1 MGKRGEV
8 STKGAV
14 RLTTRLL
21 CGLWA
26 LGGSVA
32 WAAPT
37 IYTCVD
43 SNGKRLTSD
52 RPIPECLSRDQR
64 LLNSDGSVRKV
75 LPPTPT
81 ADERAQQEAR
91 EREAAAE
98 RAKQQEA
105 VRRDRSL
112 LLRFPNE
119 AAHNKAR
126 AAALDDVHA
135 ALQVSEKRLDALA
148 LERKPLMEEAQFFT
162 GRQWPLKLRLLLD
175 ANDAATE
182 AQRVLIQN
190 QQAEKVRINA
200 NYDAELDRLKKLWA
214 GAPPGS
220 LGALPALP
228 AASAAKKT
236 AAK

>member
-1 MGKRGEV
+1 MGKRGGV

-14 RLTTRLL
+14 RLSTRLL
-21 CGLWA
+21 CSLWV
-26 LGGSVA
+26 LGSSLA
-32 WAAPT
+32 WAAPA

-112 LLRFPNE
+112 LHRYPNE

-135 ALQVSEKRLDALA
+135 ALQVSDKRLAALA

-190 QQAEKVRINA
+190 QQAEMVRINA
-200 NYDAELDRLKKLWA
+200 NYDAELDRLKKLWS

-220 LGALPALP
+220 LGALPTTP